1 MGKIILGFLVIFMLV
16 YAGIEGFR
24 ELTGKQKWAL
34 TKSLF
39 YSIMCASAAIGLI
52 AVIVVLF

>member
-1 MGKIILGFLVIFMLV
+1 MSKIVLGFLLVFMAFYV
-16 YAGIEGFR
+16 GIDFFR
-24 ELTGKQKWAL
+24 TLTGKQKWDL